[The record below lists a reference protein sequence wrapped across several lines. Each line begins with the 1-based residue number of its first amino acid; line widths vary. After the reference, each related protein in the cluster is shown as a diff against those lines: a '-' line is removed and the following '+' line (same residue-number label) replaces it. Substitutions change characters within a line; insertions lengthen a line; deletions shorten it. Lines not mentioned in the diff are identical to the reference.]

1 MYRVSYF
8 NNITPQA
15 LSLIDKELY
24 EIVENDEDY
33 EALLLRSKQITEA
46 DVSDEVLYIGRAGAG
61 VNNIDIP
68 AFTQKGVVVA
78 NAPGANANAVKEL
91 VILGMLL
98 ASRDVIGGMR
108 WLYGQENANCDIE
121 RAVEDNKNRFVG
133 PEIAGKT
140 LGVVGLGAIGVLVA
154 NAMISLDVNVYG
166 YDPFI
171 SVKSAWGLSP
181 KVRRAVSLEELFTE
195 CDYVTLHLPL
205 MEKTKHYVNAKQF
218 KKAKKGLRLLNFAR
232 GGLVNNEDLIE
243 YLENG
248 TIARYVTDF
257 PSREIMGQPKVLS
270 IPHLGACTPES
281 EINCAKMVVQQ
292 MKEYLESGNI
302 INSVNFPETFIGP
315 LKSKN
320 RIMIHNKNIPNMIG
334 QITQIL
340 SAEGIN
346 ITNMV
351 NNSKGEWAYTVIDVE
366 SDVHTSL
373 TEKLKSIVGIVR
385 VRVLTNEEHE

>member
-1 MYRVSYF
+1 MYRVAYF
-8 NNITPQA
+8 NHITPQA

-24 EIVENDEDY
+24 EIVENDAEYD
-33 EALLLRSKQITEA
+33 ALLLRSKEISIA
-46 DVSDEVLYIGRAGAG
+46 DVSKDVLYIGRAGAG
-61 VNNIDIP
+61 VNNIDVP
-68 AFTQKGVVVA
+68 AFTEKGVVVA

-108 WLYGQENANCDIE
+108 WLYGQRNASCDIE
-121 RAVEDNKNRFVG
+121 RAVEDNKNRFIG

-154 NAMISLDVNVYG
+154 NAMIALDVNVYG

-218 KKAKKGLRLLNFAR
+218 KKAKKGLRLSNFAR

-257 PSREIMGQPKVLS
+257 PSREIMKQPKVLS

-366 SDVHTSL
+366 SDVHKPL
-373 TEKLKSIVGIVR
+373 IEKLENIVGIVR
-385 VRVLTNEEHE
+385 VRILTHEE